1 MFVKK
6 NVDVINSTYKRPY
19 LVLVDFMVVFFLF
32 PCGKAEASNLRHPVY
47 E

>member
-19 LVLVDFMVVFFLF
+19 LVLVDFMVVFFCF
-32 PCGKAEASNLRHPVY
+32 PVARLRRQI
-47 E
+47 